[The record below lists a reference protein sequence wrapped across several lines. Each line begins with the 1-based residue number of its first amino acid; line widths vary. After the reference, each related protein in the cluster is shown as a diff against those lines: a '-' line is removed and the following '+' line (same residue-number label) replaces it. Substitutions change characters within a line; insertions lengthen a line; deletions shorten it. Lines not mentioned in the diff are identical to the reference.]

1 MKKLMVILLY
11 AYSTQ
16 LVGQSFFDEA
26 DRFFKQFVENGLV
39 KYDQL
44 KKESSSL
51 DNLVDKI
58 GEFNLESASAVE
70 KKAFLINAY
79 NILVIHHVMTNYP
92 AEGPLKIDGFFNKL
106 KANVAGMDLTLDEIE
121 KKRLFRTFPDE
132 RLHFVLV
139 CAAVGCPPLADFAF
153 SPDGLEKQLSDR
165 TIYVL
170 NFPTFIRVTKNVVQI
185 SKLFEWYEGDFLV
198 KSESVL
204 SYIDQ
209 YHTQNLIGKK
219 LLYYEYDWSL
229 NKY

>member
-1 MKKLMVILLY
+1 MVILLY

-26 DRFFKQFVENGLV
+26 DRFFNQFVKNGLV
-39 KYDQL
+39 KYDLL
-44 KKESSSL
+44 KKERSSL
-51 DNLVDKI
+51 DNLVEKI
-58 GEFNLESASAVE
+58 GAFNFESASDVE
-70 KKAFLINAY
+70 KKAFLINTY

-106 KANVAGMDLTLDEIE
+106 KAKVAGMDLTLDEIE
-121 KKRLFRTFPDE
+121 KERLFRTFPDE

-153 SPDGLEKQLSDR
+153 RPDGLEKQLSDR
-165 TIYVL
+165 TTYVL
-170 NFPTFIRVTKNVVQI
+170 NFPTFIRVTKNVVQV
-185 SKLFEWYEGDFLV
+185 SKIFAWYEGDFLE

-204 SYIDQ
+204 SYVDQ

-219 LLYYEYDWSL
+219 LLYYEYDWRL

>member
-1 MKKLMVILLY
+1 MVILLY

-39 KYDQL
+39 KYDQV
-44 KKESSSL
+44 KKDRSAL
-51 DNLVDKI
+51 DNLVNKI
-58 GEFNLESASAVE
+58 GAFDLDGASAVE
-70 KKAFLINAY
+70 QKAFLINAY
-79 NILVIHHVMTNYP
+79 NILVIHHVVANYP
-92 AEGPLKIDGFFNKL
+92 AEGPLKIDGFFNEL
-106 KANVAGMDLTLDEIE
+106 KAHVAGTDLTLDELE
-121 KKRLFRTFPDE
+121 KKRLYRTFPDE

-153 SPDGLEKQLSDR
+153 RPDGLEKQLSDR
-165 TIYVL
+165 TTYVL
-170 NFPTFIRVTKNVVQI
+170 NFPTFIRVTKNIVQI
-185 SKLFEWYEGDFLV
+185 SKIFEWYEGDFLV

-219 LLYYEYDWSL
+219 MLYYEYDWRL